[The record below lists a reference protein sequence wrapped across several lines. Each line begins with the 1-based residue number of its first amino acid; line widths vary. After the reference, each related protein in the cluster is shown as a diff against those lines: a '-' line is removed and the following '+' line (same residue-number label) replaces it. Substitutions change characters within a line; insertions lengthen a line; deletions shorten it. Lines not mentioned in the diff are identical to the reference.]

1 MSNKKNT
8 IIPNYLIQLN
18 QFFNSKKKLIFFIK
32 ILNRSINHLHINIGP
47 RKNFKFAMN
56 QEIQQMSAVPHNR
69 HRFLG
74 VERQGNR
81 EFFVFRR
88 GNFFTP
94 TVEDTPKYY
103 PQGAPSTLLVRQPY
117 AAAII
122 VPRNL
127 NFEFHN
133 E

>member
-1 MSNKKNT
+1 
-8 IIPNYLIQLN
+8 
-18 QFFNSKKKLIFFIK
+18 
-32 ILNRSINHLHINIGP
+32 
-47 RKNFKFAMN
+47 MN
-56 QEIQQMSAVPHNR
+56 QEIQEMSAPQPMV

-74 VERQGNR
+74 VEQQGSR
-81 EFFVFRR
+81 VFYVFRR

-94 TVEDTPKYY
+94 TVEDTPRYY
-103 PQGAPSTLLVRQPY
+103 PQGAASTLLVRQPY

-127 NFEFHN
+127 NFELMY